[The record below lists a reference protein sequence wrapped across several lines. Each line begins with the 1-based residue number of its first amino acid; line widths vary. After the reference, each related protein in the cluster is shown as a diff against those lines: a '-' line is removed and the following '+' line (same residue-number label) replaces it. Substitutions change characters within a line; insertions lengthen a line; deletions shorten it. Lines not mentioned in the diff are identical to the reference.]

1 MILDKAFASQYEVHT
16 GASESRTLF
25 EKILHPFEDLV
36 VLGRLFLISNG
47 GTVCAHYPAGP
58 TLAHAEGFLDKLN
71 GFALLVRP

>member
-1 MILDKAFASQYEVHT
+1 MILDKAFASQYEVHA

-25 EKILHPFEDLV
+25 EQNPHPIQDLV

-71 GFALLVRP
+71 GFALLIGP

>member
-1 MILDKAFASQYEVHT
+1 MILDKAFTSQYEVYA

-25 EKILHPFEDLV
+25 EQILHPIKNLV